1 MALRIDHLIV
11 AVPDLDEAAARLFE
25 RFGLASVEGGRHQG
39 HGTANRIVPLGD
51 DYIELMSVIDPAEA
65 ETSVMG
71 RWVDAAARDGARLHA
86 LCLRTD
92 DIAGVAADRGL
103 EAIPMTR
110 LRPDGMVLSWRLAG
124 LDRAI
129 SEPPL
134 PFFIQWD
141 VDRREMPGAAVAPHT
156 CDPTGI
162 TGVELAGDPAGIR
175 AWIGDADIP
184 VAVAAGAP
192 SLTNATIGTSDGEI
206 VLANAGISWGP

>member
-1 MALRIDHLIV
+1 MALRIDHVIV
-11 AVPDLDEAAARLFE
+11 TVPDLDAAAERLFE

-65 ETSVMG
+65 EASAMG
-71 RWVDAAARDGARLHA
+71 RWVAAAAREGARLHA

-92 DIAGVAADRGL
+92 DIVGVAAERGL

-134 PFFIQWD
+134 PFFVQWD
-141 VDRREMPGAAVAPHT
+141 IGRREMPGDAVAPHT

-162 TGVELAGDPAGIR
+162 TGVELAGDPAAIR

-184 VAVAAGAP
+184 VVAASGSP
-192 SLTNATIGTSDGEI
+192 GITKVTLGTSLGEI
-206 VLANAGISWGP
+206 VLESSAL

>member
-1 MALRIDHLIV
+1 MTLRIDHVII
-11 AVPDLDEAAARLFE
+11 AVPDLDDAAARLFE

-51 DYIELMSVIDPAEA
+51 DYIELMSVVDPGEA

-71 RWVDAAARDGARLHA
+71 RWVDAAARGGPRLHA

-92 DIAGVAADRGL
+92 DISGVAAERDL

-141 VDRREMPGAAVAPHT
+141 TGRRDMPGAAAAPHT
-156 CDPTGI
+156 CEPTGI
-162 TGVELAGDPAGIR
+162 TGVELAGDPREIR
-175 AWIGDADIP
+175 AWIGDEDVP
-184 VAVAAGAP
+184 VAAVTGSPAITRVT
-192 SLTNATIGTSDGEI
+192 LGTSLGEI
-206 VLANAGISWGP
+206 GLEGPEL

>member
-1 MALRIDHLIV
+1 V
-11 AVPDLDEAAARLFE
+11 AVPDLDEAAVMLFE

-51 DYIELMSVIDPAEA
+51 DYIELMSVVDRGEA
-65 ETSVMG
+65 ETSAMG

-92 DIAGVAADRGL
+92 DIAGVAAERGL
-103 EAIPMTR
+103 EAIAMTR

-141 VDRREMPGAAVAPHT
+141 TGHREMPGAAVAPHT

-184 VAVAAGAP
+184 VVAASGSP
-192 SLTNATIGTSDGEI
+192 GITKVTLGTSLGEI
-206 VLANAGISWGP
+206 VLEGSAL